1 MRKTG
6 LWSLTLDDY
15 PMQCEYIPR
24 ALGYSRKDPSQTGD
38 MGEDMEKNK

>member
-1 MRKTG
+1 
-6 LWSLTLDDY
+6 
-15 PMQCEYIPR
+15 MQCEYIPR